1 MNKNYAL
8 IVYNGSMYMGK
19 SYLSVIDEKIN
30 AIDEFFFRD
39 GRLFMLFTSSLR
51 IYDVVNFN
59 ISSEVLIQNF
69 TTTPP

>member
-1 MNKNYAL
+1 
-8 IVYNGSMYMGK
+8 MYIGK
-19 SYLSVIDEKIN
+19 SYLSEIDETIN
-30 AIDEFFFRD
+30 EIDEFFFRD

-59 ISSEVLIQNF
+59 ITSEVLIQNF